1 MIYFRKIY
9 TFSFILA
16 LMAVL
21 PMCVCAQSGSD
32 QETLNALF
40 ARMKTAQLANGKL
53 SLQYTSEDLY
63 HNQNFDKNGKK
74 TIDDSAKYEN
84 VFIEGLPYRKLVEK
98 NGKPLEGKDAEKEEK
113 RYEKT
118 VAERKKMTN
127 AEKRGLLHWSF
138 HTSMPICC
146 LATLFDNKILRH
158 EMLDGRDTLVVL
170 STPKPNAQPGN
181 DEEKSSLDY
190 KETTWIDVEDAMPAK
205 IETELLKDKDHF
217 KQGMIL
223 QVGFLRKVEA
233 PVDAKGKEQAVWLQN
248 SSVAHFSYK
257 MMMINLSGTTVETW
271 TNYKKFRV
279 EVEIFMDEPET
290 GKTVGK

>member
-1 MIYFRKIY
+1 MSDFKKIIVL
-9 TFSFILA
+9 SFPFA
-16 LMAVL
+16 VMAFL
-21 PMCVCAQSGSD
+21 SMCVCAQSGSD
-32 QETLNALF
+32 QENLNALF
-40 ARMKTAQLANGKL
+40 ARMKAAQLANGKL

-63 HNQNFDKNGKK
+63 HNQNFDKNGK
-74 TIDDSAKYEN
+74 TTLDESAKYEN
-84 VFIEGLPYRKLVEK
+84 VFIEGLPYRKQVEK

-138 HTSMPICC
+138 HSSMPICC

-158 EMLDGRDTLVVL
+158 EMLDGRDTLVVY
-170 STPKPNAQPGN
+170 STPKPNAQPAN

-205 IETELLKDKDHF
+205 IETELLRDKDHF

-223 QVGFLRKVEA
+223 QVGYMRKVEA
-233 PVDAKGKEQAVWLQN
+233 PVDGKGKAQVVWLQS
-248 SSVAHFSYK
+248 SSVAHFNYK
-257 MMMINLSGTTVETW
+257 MMMINLSGTTVDTW

-279 EVEIFMDEPET
+279 DVEIFMDTPET
-290 GKTVGK
+290 GNGVGK